1 MILAFRFESALKL
14 RKNQENIVQKALGT
28 INARLAAQREM
39 FDGLE
44 EAKQNSKREFDRR
57 LIDNMDINAR
67 ILFDNFFIGLKRRK
81 IFQQTI
87 IADTSAQLDLKRKE
101 LVSAA
106 RKTKILET
114 LKNRDLTLA
123 KKRAMKQKF
132 RALEET
138 AAQWRRQFL

>member
-1 MILAFRFESALKL
+1 MAFRFESALKL
-14 RKNQENIVQKALGT
+14 RKNQHNIIQKAFGT
-28 INARLAAQREM
+28 INARLATQREM

-44 EAKQNSKREFDRR
+44 EAKQNSQREFDRR
-57 LIDNMDINAR
+57 LKDNMDINAR
-67 ILFDNFFIGLKRRK
+67 ILFDKFFIDLKRRK
-81 IFQQTI
+81 NFQQTI
-87 IADTSAQLDLKRKE
+87 IADTRAQLDLKRKE

-132 RALEET
+132 SALEEA